1 VIHWADGGPTCLANL
16 VLLCRRHH
24 RLIHRGFR
32 VEMLDGV
39 RPLFRRPDGSV
50 LEERAPP

>member
-1 VIHWADGGPTCLANL
+1 VLHWARGGRTALENL

-24 RLIHRGFR
+24 RLVHSAFH
-32 VEMLDGV
+32 VEMTERGPV
-39 RPLFRRPDGSV
+39 FRRGDGTL